1 MNFRRTYSKN
11 IVIRALVQGV
21 AIGLVAVLVIGL
33 TISTT
38 GGKEDKASETVAT
51 TGPKTEDKGGAAEGG
66 DTMFVKQHG
75 VFSSQEAATD
85 FVAENPSL
93 ASTAVVPAGGQF
105 YVWGA
110 VWLKESD
117 VILKEGED
125 AFKKRITV
133 APGTCKSAD
142 AGEVRKALLAEDLSK
157 IELSKD
163 GKDAK
168 KGGDFEKKV
177 TAITAFTKDSS
188 VARLHLLAHYSNQDP
203 CFKIQF

>member
-21 AIGLVAVLVIGL
+21 AIGLVAVLIIGL
-33 TISTT
+33 TISST
-38 GGKEDKASETVAT
+38 GGKKEKADQTVVT
-51 TGPKTEDKGGAAEGG
+51 TGPKTDEKEGATEDGE
-66 DTMFVKQHG
+66 TMFVKQHG
-75 VFSSQEAATD
+75 VFSSQQAATD
-85 FVAENPSL
+85 FVASDSSL
-93 ASTAVVPAGGQF
+93 ATTAIVPVGQQF

-110 VWLKESD
+110 VWLKESQ
-117 VILKEGED
+117 VVLNEGED

-133 APGTCKSAD
+133 VPGTCKSAD
-142 AGEVRKALLAEDLSK
+142 AAEVKKALFAEDLSK

-168 KGGDFEKKV
+168 KNGDFAKKV
-177 TAITAFTKDSS
+177 AAVTAFTKDSS

>member
-38 GGKEDKASETVAT
+38 GGKEDKASETMAT
-51 TGPKTEDKGGAAEGG
+51 TGPKTEEKGGAVEGG

-93 ASTAVVPAGGQF
+93 ASTAVVSAGGQF

-110 VWLKESD
+110 VWLNESD
-117 VILKEGED
+117 VLLKEGED

-133 APGTCKSAD
+133 VPGACKSAD

-168 KGGDFEKKV
+168 KGGDFAKKV

-188 VARLHLLAHYSNQDP
+188 VARLHLLAHYSDQDP

>member
-33 TISTT
+33 TISIT
-38 GGKEDKASETVAT
+38 GGKEDKAKETVAT
-51 TGPKTEDKGGAAEGG
+51 TGPKTEEKGGAVEGG

-75 VFSSQEAATD
+75 VFSSQEAATG

-93 ASTAVVPAGGQF
+93 ASTAVVPVGGQF

-117 VILKEGED
+117 VILNEGED

-133 APGTCKSAD
+133 VPGTCKSAD
-142 AGEVRKALLAEDLSK
+142 ANEVKKALLAEDLSK

-163 GKDAK
+163 GKAAK
-168 KGGDFEKKV
+168 KDGDFTKKV